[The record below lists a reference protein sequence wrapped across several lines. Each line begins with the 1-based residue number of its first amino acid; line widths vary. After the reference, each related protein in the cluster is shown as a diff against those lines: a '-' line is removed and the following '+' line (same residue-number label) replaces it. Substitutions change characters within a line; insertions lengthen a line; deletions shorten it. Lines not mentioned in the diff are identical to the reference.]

1 MDDEDKQCICCGK
14 EVSVLIQVTRTDEK
28 GDLFLR
34 NRGVCRNCLIN
45 GDVEKVTKEF
55 EIKKCQ
61 AEHPLTF
68 MEDMQMKAV
77 KKEKLLTL
85 QQVQNWHN
93 DFIKKLKD
101 KLIAS
106 GITEQNHLI
115 WRELE
120 EEG

>member
-61 AEHPLTF
+61 EQIDRT
-68 MEDMQMKAV
+68 
-77 KKEKLLTL
+77 KEALEFWTDNL
-85 QQVQNWHN
+85 N
-93 DFIKKLKD
+93 KLKSS
-101 KLIAS
+101 KY
-106 GITEQNHLI
+106 ENKM
-115 WRELE
+115 
-120 EEG
+120 